1 MKMKP
6 IGDQIL
12 LKKRETSN
20 KTKNGLI
27 LTTSHNNYE
36 TADVIAVGTGLFT
49 QTGDK
54 IPMTVT
60 EGSEVILHSRLLK
73 GDNEIELEGEKYILV
88 RESEIA
94 MVQLNNS

>member
-1 MKMKP
+1 
-6 IGDQIL
+6 
-12 LKKRETSN
+12 
-20 KTKNGLI
+20 
-27 LTTSHNNYE
+27 
-36 TADVIAVGTGLFT
+36 
-49 QTGDK
+49 
-54 IPMTVT
+54 MTVT